1 MKDFQIILEK
11 ASFAGCLVEVIT
23 KDRGVITGKFTGV
36 DEFDTDEERLG
47 YYLDLAGSNY
57 EDTVFLDE
65 IVDIKVI
72 PKTDV
77 NIISPLREAI

>member
-1 MKDFQIILEK
+1 MKDFQIILER
-11 ASFAGCLVEVIT
+11 AAFAGCLVDVIT
-23 KDRGVITGKFTGV
+23 KDRGVIKGKFTGV

-47 YYLDLAGSNY
+47 YYIRTEKHK

-72 PKTDV
+72 PKADAYTPA
-77 NIISPLREAI
+77 PLREAI